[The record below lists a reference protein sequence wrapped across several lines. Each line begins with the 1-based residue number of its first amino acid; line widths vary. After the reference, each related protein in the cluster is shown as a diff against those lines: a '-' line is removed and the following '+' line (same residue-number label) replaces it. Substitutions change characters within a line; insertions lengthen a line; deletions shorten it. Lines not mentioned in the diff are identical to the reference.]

1 MTCFSPFSSFIPS
14 RQSSFPFFLCSL
26 VWTGILFLCRV
37 YISFRIVSIFP
48 SSVAT
53 FRHIPHTSGRYRRTI
68 RHRQIRRH
76 QPSLRSPFWNKI
88 TCSSTRT
95 RRLDDFHVSVISLS
109 FSLALFID
117 SWCRSPNPKKAKT
130 LSILL
135 RVPFFLSLPL
145 YAISN
150 SDFDHSPPHS
160 TPRINIASLV
170 KLVLIERFLVKYQ
183 VLFAAV
189 LAFVLISIQPNN
201 TKTPASQAS
210 TPASPIYFKS
220 FPSPSHSL

>member
-1 MTCFSPFSSFIPS
+1 MTCFPPLLIIHPISTILVSFFPS
-14 RQSSFPFFLCSL
+14 LCSL
-26 VWTGILFLCRV
+26 VWTGILFLGRV

-68 RHRQIRRH
+68 RQIRH
-76 QPSLRSPFWNKI
+76 QPSLRSPFWIKK

-95 RRLDDFHVSVISLS
+95 RRLDDFQRLS
-109 FSLALFID
+109 HFAFFLPRAVHRFLV
-117 SWCRSPNPKKAKT
+117 PVTKPEKGQT

-160 TPRINIASLV
+160 KV
-170 KLVLIERFLVKYQ
+170 E
-183 VLFAAV
+183 
-189 LAFVLISIQPNN
+189 
-201 TKTPASQAS
+201 
-210 TPASPIYFKS
+210 PI
-220 FPSPSHSL
+220 